1 MLARDEDVSYEQRIK
16 YVEEYKKSGMAQE
29 DFAKEIG
36 VTRNTLKTW
45 LEVDKVME
53 FGMIDFR
60 EIFVEDHKTIFTS
73 DKIRIE
79 LSKGF
84 NRKLLKSIVEVLVHV
99 K

>member
-1 MLARDEDVSYEQRIK
+1 MLAKDEDVSYEQRIK
-16 YVEEYKKSGMAQE
+16 YVEEFKNSGMAQE

-36 VTRNTLKTW
+36 VTRNALKTW
-45 LEVDKVME
+45 LEADRVME
-53 FGMIDFR
+53 FGMIDLS

-84 NRKLLKSIVEVLVHV
+84 NRKLLKSIVEVFVHV